1 MTDAVHK
8 LGLEDMAG
16 RTRGA
21 KVEDEN
27 IMVIFEEK
35 KSDYQQISRVNV
47 KVIDKIGNVQKPFGD
62 RSPA

>member
-27 IMVIFEEK
+27 IMVIFEK
-35 KSDYQQISRVNV
+35 KNLTTN
-47 KVIDKIGNVQKPFGD
+47 K
-62 RSPA
+62 

>member
-8 LGLEDMAG
+8 LGLKDMAG

-27 IMVIFEEK
+27 IMVIFEK
-35 KSDYQQISRVNV
+35 KNLTTN
-47 KVIDKIGNVQKPFGD
+47 K
-62 RSPA
+62 